1 MGPLSSLPGRGPL
14 VRAAGDGRSLLL
26 RLPHQHPTGDQP
38 TNRYPLQPSP
48 CPGLP
53 LSPGSLCGLP
63 VSAPTLSA
71 VPLPK
76 GKHQHVLPSSQP
88 SGDKVGT
95 PPSGAHC
102 CPDLDQLSC
111 QPSSALPALEPRL
124 SSTTRGS
131 LRCPCAHCSLVW
143 GTSSS
148 QFCVCLN
155 SCSFFKPQEAF
166 SALLPSAW
174 FK

>member
-14 VRAAGDGRSLLL
+14 VRAAGEGRSLLL

-71 VPLPK
+71 VPLPR

-88 SGDKVGT
+88 SGDKVGS

-124 SSTTRGS
+124 SSPTRGS
-131 LRCPCAHCSLVW
+131 LRCTLR
-143 GTSSS
+143 T
-148 QFCVCLN
+148 
-155 SCSFFKPQEAF
+155 
-166 SALLPSAW
+166 LLPGLGHLLLPILRPSKLLLILQASGSLLSPPP
-174 FK
+174 FGLV